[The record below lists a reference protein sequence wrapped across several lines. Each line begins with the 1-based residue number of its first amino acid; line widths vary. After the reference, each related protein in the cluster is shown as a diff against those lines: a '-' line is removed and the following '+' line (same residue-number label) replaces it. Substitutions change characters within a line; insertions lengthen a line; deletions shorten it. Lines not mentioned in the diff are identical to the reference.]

1 MLNNENCIKRYKRV
15 YRCSFCV
22 LALSI
27 LCRIYFSN
35 LLASENSEL
44 QSLYSEKSSL
54 EKEMSKLSYVGSEL
68 SSLKNLEERAL
79 KLGFEQ
85 MKEPLVSLDLN
96 APFPI
101 ASLAQN

>member
-1 MLNNENCIKRYKRV
+1 
-15 YRCSFCV
+15 
-22 LALSI
+22 
-27 LCRIYFSN
+27 
-35 LLASENSEL
+35 
-44 QSLYSEKSSL
+44 
-54 EKEMSKLSYVGSEL
+54 MSKLSYVGSEL
-68 SSLKNLEERAL
+68 SSLKNLEGRAL